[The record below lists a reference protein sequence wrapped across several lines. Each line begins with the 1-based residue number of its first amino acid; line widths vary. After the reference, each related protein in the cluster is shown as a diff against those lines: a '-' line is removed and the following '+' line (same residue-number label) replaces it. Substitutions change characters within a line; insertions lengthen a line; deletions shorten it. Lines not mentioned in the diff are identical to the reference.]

1 MVDIKVKEKLRNR
14 VNRLVEQRM
23 KETGAKDE
31 KRVRIEVNKELR
43 AKKKQNKASHN
54 EEVDKIKAEVQTSMA
69 GSDKKAVD
77 KAVNKAIAKYFSKL
91 KKSKHPQNI
100 LKQKADALIVD
111 VNSQLWCPSDQGW
124 WDEECQKRF
133 DEVEL
138 LAAMWEI
145 NLLKAPQNFGKLYP
159 AVSKKY
165 FDFLAKK
172 RFNSTKESEDK
183 NTADK
188 VKKSKSALQKKFE
201 EMRAQNTDPKKT
213 DNDIL
218 NEVLEEVNK
227 KEKNMILKNLKKFW
241 KPAHKPFFDK
251 ECNDAY
257 ENISDQATK
266 MGFDLDTKAGDFKKF
281 KTKNKEGC
289 IKYFNLLESKRTDY
303 NAKQKSK
310 SKEKVQTSVKDESVD
325 EKTTSSNKKTKFSG
339 DGVEVSEE
347 SPKKKVKLETEA
359 DVEETIQQVEKRLM
373 KERRKQAKLRSKA
386 KKAENKTKQNGNV
399 ETTVK
404 VDETSQEE
412 KELKKEKRKL
422 AKLAKKLKLKAKKE
436 ENIGAE
442 ETKENGN
449 VNLETTDETP
459 IKKPKKDKKSK
470 DESVVDEISSVKKSK
485 KKKSKD

>member
-1 MVDIKVKEKLRNR
+1 
-14 VNRLVEQRM
+14 
-23 KETGAKDE
+23 
-31 KRVRIEVNKELR
+31 
-43 AKKKQNKASHN
+43 
-54 EEVDKIKAEVQTSMA
+54 
-69 GSDKKAVD
+69 
-77 KAVNKAIAKYFSKL
+77 
-91 KKSKHPQNI
+91 
-100 LKQKADALIVD
+100 
-111 VNSQLWCPSDQGW
+111 
-124 WDEECQKRF
+124 
-133 DEVEL
+133 
-138 LAAMWEI
+138 
-145 NLLKAPQNFGKLYP
+145 
-159 AVSKKY
+159 
-165 FDFLAKK
+165 
-172 RFNSTKESEDK
+172 
-183 NTADK
+183 
-188 VKKSKSALQKKFE
+188 
-201 EMRAQNTDPKKT
+201 
-213 DNDIL
+213 
-218 NEVLEEVNK
+218 
-227 KEKNMILKNLKKFW
+227 MILKNLKKFW

-303 NAKQKSK
+303 NAKQKNK

-325 EKTTSSNKKTKFSG
+325 EKTTSSNKKTKFPG

-436 ENIGAE
+436 ETIGAE